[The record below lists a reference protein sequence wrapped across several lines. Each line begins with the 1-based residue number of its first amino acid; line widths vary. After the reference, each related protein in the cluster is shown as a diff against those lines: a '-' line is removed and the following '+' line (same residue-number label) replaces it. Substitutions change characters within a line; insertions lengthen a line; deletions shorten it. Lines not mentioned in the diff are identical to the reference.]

1 MVCSTTR
8 VQPRWITTNPTPLPG
23 RGNDREKEN
32 IMNFKFHT
40 NNGDNRFAGAT
51 FPAFPVK
58 WDWSTNGWIKT
69 TKNDPDA
76 VWGVDSPTGIGPIGQ
91 PVSGFGVFV
100 YGDGTPADV
109 PIDEN
114 LPGYAAVLGRKG
126 GSVKSE
132 RKAAS
137 SRENGKLGG
146 RPRKEYL
153 VIRAVKGTGGY
164 ELVADN
170 GDRPQEGLAHKS
182 AKLAYDD
189 AALLWPTNSVWEGKR
204 IPGGYRITI

>member
-8 VQPRWITTNPTPLPG
+8 VQPRWITTNPSPLPG
-23 RGNDREKEN
+23 QGNDREKE
-32 IMNFKFHT
+32 ITM
-40 NNGDNRFAGAT
+40 
-51 FPAFPVK
+51 
-58 WDWSTNGWIKT
+58 
-69 TKNDPDA
+69 KNPHA
-76 VWGVDSPTGIGPIGQ
+76 V
-91 PVSGFGVFV
+91 
-100 YGDGTPADV
+100 A
-109 PIDEN
+109 
-114 LPGYAAVLGRKG
+114 LGKLG
-126 GSVKSE
+126 GSATSE

-189 AALLWPTNSVWEGKR
+189 AALLWPSNSTWEGKR